1 MKSTKQ
7 ELRRS
12 QFVTVYGPGA
22 IIEGPNGSRLIPSLK
37 GLGYNCNDA
46 FFKKYELKDIRMSHL
61 LNEEDESSYE
71 NHLLEIP
78 SNTSSDIGEKNI
90 IYSTIVFPAWHVCY
104 KRNPAILYYD
114 KIYDE
119 HCDAYNPQKC
129 MDCDKENNPNVRFV
143 RACPD
148 GHLDEVY
155 WKREVHGGDSTCDG
169 SKYYYWRVN
178 GSLLADIIIECPKC
192 GRHTDMH
199 KIYLNKTKCTGR
211 LPEKEELKGYPIA
224 FGEIQRNNNCDE
236 MMSVVQKQS
245 TSLRLPVTKTL
256 LKIPQFDESVL
267 DSLINTKMEG
277 FLKGI
282 LTAKKPEDIS
292 KEVILKAGLDSLS
305 SKDYKKLVKYLET
318 HDVVDYINLLNKVDD
333 RNPDFTSA
341 LEEEFKSLRGNEKES
356 ENFAK
361 SDFFDY
367 ELKGLG
373 YEFPLK
379 VCGIEKLT
387 TITAQLSYQ
396 RNPHTK
402 KNQETGEIEEGE
414 QVSVGYIDESTRKIW
429 YPAFKGV
436 GEGIFITSEENP
448 FSFIDGLDEIKQLW
462 ENAILPTNKERP
474 EITTP
479 LFVWWHTLCHAIIKS
494 LSLSCGYSSAALHE
508 RVYVDET
515 TGKGGILIYNTS
527 PGEDSGMGGLVDTVY
542 SENEFKKVLKNAM
555 NTLLVCSNDPLCSS
569 IQLEGDKVNGSVCH
583 NCLLLSE
590 TSCEHRNSFLD
601 RHFFI

>member
-1 MKSTKQ
+1 MKSKKQ
-7 ELRRS
+7 QLRRS
-12 QFVTVYGPGA
+12 QFVTVYGPGSL
-22 IIEGPNGSRLIPSLK
+22 IEGPQGSRLIPSFK
-37 GLGYNCNDA
+37 GLRYNCNDA
-46 FFKKYELKDIRMSHL
+46 FFKKYELKDIRMSRL
-61 LNEEDESSYE
+61 LNEEDGSGYE

-78 SNTSSDIGEKNI
+78 SNSSNDPEEKDIT
-90 IYSTIVFPAWHVCY
+90 YSTVVFPAWHVCY

-114 KIYDE
+114 KINDE

-129 MDCDKENNPNVRFV
+129 MGCDKENNPNVRFV

-148 GHLDEVY
+148 GHMDEVF
-155 WKREVHGGDSTCDG
+155 WKGEIHGKDSTCNG
-169 SKYYYWRVN
+169 NSYYYWKVN
-178 GSLLADIIIECPKC
+178 GSNLSNIVIECPKC
-192 GRHTDMH
+192 GRYTDMN
-199 KIYLNKTKCTGR
+199 KIYKNKTRCTGR
-211 LPEKEELKGYPIA
+211 LPEKEELRGSPIA
-224 FGEIQRNNNCDE
+224 FTEVYRNQNCE
-236 MMSVVQKQS
+236 EVMSVVQKQS
-245 TSLRLPVTKTL
+245 TSLRLPITKTL
-256 LKIPQFDESVL
+256 LKIPQFDESVM
-267 DSLINTKMEG
+267 DSLINNKMEG

-282 LTAKKPEDIS
+282 LTAKNPEDIS
-292 KEVILKAGLDSLS
+292 KEVLLNIGLECLS
-305 SKDYKKLVKYLET
+305 NKDYKKLVKYLET
-318 HDVVDYINLLNKVDD
+318 HEVMDYFNILNKVED
-333 RNPDFTSA
+333 RKHDFTSA
-341 LEEEFKSLRGNEKES
+341 LDEEFKSLRGSQKES

-361 SDFFDY
+361 SDFFNYD
-367 ELKGLG
+367 LKGLD
-373 YEFPLK
+373 YEFPLE

-402 KNQETGEIEEGE
+402 KNKETGDIEEGE
-414 QVSVGYIDESTRKIW
+414 PVSVGYIDEKTKKIW
-429 YPAFKGV
+429 YPGFKGV

-448 FSFIDGLDEIKQLW
+448 FDYINGLDDIRQRW
-462 ENAILPTNKERP
+462 ANAALPRNKERP
-474 EITTP
+474 EITNP

-508 RVYVDET
+508 RVYIDEL

-542 SENEFKKVLKNAM
+542 NENEFNRVLKNAM

-569 IQLEGDKVNGSVCH
+569 IQLEAGDVNGSVCH

>member
-22 IIEGPNGSRLIPSLK
+22 LIEGPNGSRLIPSLE
-37 GLGYNCNDA
+37 GLGKNCNDA
-46 FFKKYELKDIRMSHL
+46 FFKDNELKDIRMSRL
-61 LNEEDESSYE
+61 LNEEDDTSFE
-71 NHLLEIP
+71 NHLIEIP
-78 SNTSSDIGEKNI
+78 SNTSNEIGGREV

-114 KIYDE
+114 KINDK

-129 MDCDKENNPNVRFV
+129 LDCDKENNPNVRFV

-155 WKREVHGGDSTCDG
+155 WKGEVHGGANDCDG

-178 GSLLADIIIECPKC
+178 GNLLADIVIECPKC
-192 GRHTDMH
+192 GKSTDMQ
-199 KIYLNKTKCTGR
+199 KIYKNKTKCTGR

-224 FGEIQRNNNCDE
+224 FTKVDRDKNCDE
-236 MMSVVQKQS
+236 SMSVIQKQS
-245 TSLRLPVTKTL
+245 TSLRLPMTKTL
-256 LKIPQFDESVL
+256 LKIPQFDESVM
-267 DSLINTKMEG
+267 DSLINNKMEG
-277 FLKGI
+277 YLKGM
-282 LTAKKPEDIS
+282 LKTQDPEDIS
-292 KEVILKAGLDSLS
+292 KEVLLEIGFECLS
-305 SKDYKKLVKYLET
+305 NKDYKKLAKFLET
-318 HDVVDYINLLNKVDD
+318 RDIIDYFKIFNKVEE
-333 RNPDFTSA
+333 RNHDFTSA
-341 LEEEFKSLRGNEKES
+341 LDEEFRSLRGNQKES

-361 SDFFDY
+361 SDFFNYD
-367 ELKGLG
+367 LKGLD
-373 YEFPLK
+373 YEFPLE

-402 KNQETGEIEEGE
+402 KNKETGEIEEGE
-414 QVSVGYIDESTRKIW
+414 PISIGYIDEDTKKIW

-448 FSFIDGLDEIKQLW
+448 FDCIEGLDEIRQLW
-462 ENAILPTNKERP
+462 ANAKLPINKERP
-474 EITTP
+474 EISNP

-508 RVYVDET
+508 RVYIDNI

-542 SENEFKKVLKNAM
+542 NENEFNRVLKNAM